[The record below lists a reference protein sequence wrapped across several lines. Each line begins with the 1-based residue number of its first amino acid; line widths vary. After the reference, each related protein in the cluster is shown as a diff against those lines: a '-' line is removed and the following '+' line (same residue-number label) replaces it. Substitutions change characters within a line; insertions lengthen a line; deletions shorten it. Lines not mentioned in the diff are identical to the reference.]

1 VPKVCTPA
9 AAWGALLPAVWGLSR
24 ARLPGLWSG
33 VAESAGPV
41 LQAMRTLPTALAG
54 QRVCLC
60 VEAHLSFAFI
70 ACAFTQA
77 LISAP
82 PGDVPQSVEARDETW
97 GTVTGRP
104 SVALALSAQPKV
116 HTKPRRLNMH
126 KRRDPGHTG
135 WPRGP

>member
-9 AAWGALLPAVWGLSR
+9 AAWGALLPAVWGLGGS
-24 ARLPGLWSG
+24 RLPGLWPG
-33 VAESAGPV
+33 VAEPAGPV
-41 LQAMRTLPTALAG
+41 LQTLRALLTTLAG

-60 VEAHLSFAFI
+60 KEAHLSFAFI
-70 ACAFTQA
+70 ACAFTRA

-104 SVALALSAQPKV
+104 SVALALSA
-116 HTKPRRLNMH
+116 
-126 KRRDPGHTG
+126 
-135 WPRGP
+135 